1 MQEAKFRD
9 AMGMVAAKLLPKV
22 KEARDKNADAAA
34 GKEKS
39 PLRPAKKSSPIS
51 PHLQS
56 LIEFGHNALVSD
68 VRFKTGRVFDGL
80 ELALP
85 CCLMSNAIELL
96 SLQLI
101 AKWFMLRRF
110 MHTGNK
116 QKRNNKFKTK
126 PRSHC

>member
-1 MQEAKFRD
+1 MQEAKFRE
-9 AMGMVAAKLLPKV
+9 AMGTVAAKLLPKV
-22 KEARDKNADAAA
+22 KEARDKNAAA
-34 GKEKS
+34 GKDKDKES
-39 PLRPAKKSSPIS
+39 PLRPAKKSSPVS

-56 LIEFGHNALVSD
+56 LIEFGHNAFAD